1 MTSAL
6 SNMNDLKDKLSE
18 QIKVSIFNM
27 LPDDKIA
34 ELVDAEINAFFEE
47 PGAEYWAVIQQSGY
61 GSDQRAKIMAR
72 VSPFRLIVWNQ
83 LTKHLE
89 SNLDELFKSPEFI
102 KRCHI
107 GDESVK
113 KDIQSKA
120 MNRQEQIALGM
131 ASIVFDRMIS
141 ESLITASEQTKSA
154 LEIAVRN
161 VMIFNEH
168 L

>member
-1 MTSAL
+1 MTNAL
-6 SNMNDLKDKLSE
+6 SNINDLKDKLSE

-34 ELVDAEINAFFEE
+34 DLVEEEIKAFFEE
-47 PGAEYWAVIQQSGY
+47 PCAEYWAVTQQSGY

-83 LTKHLE
+83 LSKHLE
-89 SNLDELFKSPEFI
+89 RNLDELFGSPEFI
-102 KRCHI
+102 ARCQI

-113 KDIQSKA
+113 DDIQNQA
-120 MNRQEQIALGM
+120 MSRQERIALGM
-131 ASIVFDRMIS
+131 ASVLFDRMVGD
-141 ESLITASEQTKSA
+141 SLLNATRETKSA
-154 LEIAVRN
+154 LYFAVQN
-161 VMIFNEH
+161 VMSENGH

>member
-141 ESLITASEQTKSA
+141 ESIITASQQTKSA